1 MAIVVTGIICALI
14 SFVIAA
20 VVVGR
25 EAHRLDSFS
34 PVPVYDVERAV
45 EYVAAHLPD
54 ELSASLSFWD
64 VRQILDWSREDVG
77 ALGLSS
83 ESLRVLGPKQ
93 QLIEAPIVIDDD
105 RIDRL
110 VGRAV
115 DEGTAFTG
123 PDVRA
128 VLTAELGYL
137 ELIGAIGPAADPV
150 DPLETTVDPLE
161 TTVDPLET

>member
-1 MAIVVTGIICALI
+1 MAIIFTGIICALI

-45 EYVAAHLPD
+45 EYVAQHLPD

-64 VRQILDWSREDVG
+64 VRQILDWSREDIG

-83 ESLRVLGPKQ
+83 ESLRVLGPQ
-93 QLIEAPIVIDDD
+93 QRLVDAQVIIDDD

-115 DEGTAFTG
+115 DEGTSFTG
-123 PDVRA
+123 PDIRA

-137 ELIGAIGPAADPV
+137 ELIGAIGPPAEST
-150 DPLETTVDPLE
+150 ET
-161 TTVDPLET
+161 

>member
-1 MAIVVTGIICALI
+1 MAIILTGIICALI

-45 EYVAAHLPD
+45 EYVAQHLPD

-64 VRQILDWSREDVG
+64 VRQILDWSREDIG

-83 ESLRVLGPKQ
+83 ESLRVLGPQ
-93 QLIEAPIVIDDD
+93 QRLVDAPVVIDDD

-115 DEGTAFTG
+115 DEGTAFSG
-123 PDVRA
+123 PDIRA
-128 VLTAELGYL
+128 VLNAELGYL
-137 ELIGAIGPAADPV
+137 ELIGAVGPAAEALDTAAPPETR
-150 DPLETTVDPLE
+150 DPLET
-161 TTVDPLET
+161 